1 MAHDF
6 ITLTAWFSIHYAGSN
21 HILVA
26 AYWGCSTEMFDYL
39 LSKGVSPTDT
49 DCRG

>member
-1 MAHDF
+1 MRVYL
-6 ITLTAWFSIHYAGSN
+6 LTNVVALSIHYAGFN
-21 HILVA
+21 HILVGA
-26 AYWGCSTEMFDYL
+26 NWACSPYMFDYL